1 MIRLRGVWVLIAL
14 VVAADAR
21 GDDAPKGK
29 AGEGVK
35 LVFTGDIMLDMIPG
49 SALSVGVDPFVPY
62 GSVFKE
68 ADFVVGNLECVV
80 ATGGTQFRKPFTF
93 KVHPRAI
100 PTLDKWFDA
109 FSIANNHTG
118 DFGDDALL
126 EELKLFDGKVPLFGG
141 GKNLAEARKPWTIE
155 KNGVRIA
162 ILGYNEFIP
171 EEFAAGENDP
181 GIAWS
186 VDEHVVADIKAARET
201 HRADVVLP
209 FMHWGWEYEP
219 EPSDRQKQLARTMID
234 AGASAVI
241 GGHPH
246 VTEGAEI
253 YKGRPIVYSLGN
265 FVFDGFEEPEANLGW
280 VLRMTVDRAGVVRWD
295 TVVHDIS
302 FIGTPTPNW
311 TKSGPSGERGR
322 DAIEVKIPT
331 RPVVKAASSPA
342 KAAHGR

>member
-1 MIRLRGVWVLIAL
+1 MVRVRCGCVLIAFL
-14 VVAADAR
+14 VSATIR
-21 GDDAPKGK
+21 GDDPPPAKG
-29 AGEGVK
+29 GQGVR

-49 SALSVGVDPFVPY
+49 AALAQGIDPFVPY
-62 GSVFKE
+62 GPVFKE

-80 ATGGTQFRKPFTF
+80 TTSGKQFRKPFTF

-109 FSIANNHTG
+109 LSIANNHTG
-118 DFGDDALL
+118 DFGDEGLL
-126 EELKLFDGKVPLFGG
+126 DELELFAGKVPLFGG
-141 GKNLAEARKPWTIE
+141 GKNLADARKPWLIE

-181 GIAWS
+181 GVAWS
-186 VDEHVVADIKAARET
+186 VDEHVVTDIKAAREA

-219 EPSDRQKQLARTMID
+219 EPSDRQKQLARAMID

-246 VTEGAEI
+246 VTQGAEI

-265 FVFDGFEEPEANLGW
+265 FVFDGFDEPEANLGW
-280 VLRMTVDRAGVVRWD
+280 VLRMTVDREGVARWD
-295 TVVHDIS
+295 TVVHDID
-302 FIGTPTPNW
+302 FLGTPTPNW
-311 TKSGPSGERGR
+311 GSSGPSGERGR
-322 DAIEVKIPT
+322 DGIETKTPP
-331 RPVVKAASSPA
+331 RPVAREGSAAA
-342 KAAHGR
+342 KSVGSQ